1 MSVTSAAALRWGVT
15 HLQACGIESA
25 RLDAEV
31 LLAHCL
37 GWERPTLYRER
48 GYLLTADEEARFH
61 ELARRRGTH
70 EPIAYLVGGREFWSL
85 PFAVRPGVLIPRPD
99 TEWVVEAALR
109 YAPRFLQ
116 QRSRCR
122 LLDIGTG
129 SGNIA
134 IAVAASLAAADVTAI
149 DISPEALAVAQLNA
163 RSCHTAERI
172 RFACGDLFHPLH
184 PHRARFDLLLSN
196 PPYIAAEEWSA
207 LPTTVRRYEPRQ
219 ALDGGSGGLVF
230 YRRLFTE
237 GSRYLAANG
246 IAIVEVGHRQ
256 AGDVSHLLIQS
267 LQWQLLEI
275 VKDYGGIERVVVAQ
289 RRPKESGSVWITSKS
304 KVESSFTGTS
314 ASAGR
319 RTPPCRSW
327 PVCC

>member
-48 GYLLTADEEARFH
+48 GYLLTADEKARFH

-70 EPIAYLVGGREFWSL
+70 EPVAYLVGGREFWSL

-122 LLDIGTG
+122 ILDIGTG

-134 IAVAASLAAADVTAI
+134 IAVAASLAGAEVTAI

-163 RSCHTAERI
+163 QSRQVAERVHFI
-172 RFACGDLFHPLH
+172 CADLLSPLN
-184 PHRARFDLLLSN
+184 PGRVGFDLLLSN
-196 PPYIAAEEWSA
+196 PPYIAAVEWRA
-207 LPTTVRRYEPRQ
+207 LPATVRCYEPRE
-219 ALDGGSGGLVF
+219 ALDGGSDGLLF
-230 YRRLFTE
+230 YRRLFAE
-237 GSRYLAANG
+237 GPAYLVDDG
-246 IAIVEVGHRQ
+246 IAVIEVGHRQ
-256 AGDVSHLLIQS
+256 AGDVSHLAMQS
-267 LQWQLLEI
+267 QQWKVLEI

-289 RRPKESGSVWITSKS
+289 RRPKESGTAWITSKS
-304 KVESSFTGTS
+304 KVESSFMGTS
-314 ASAGR
+314 A
-319 RTPPCRSW
+319 
-327 PVCC
+327 